1 MTSLTPH
8 ISCEAEPAG
17 KKPSREVHLTACMKG
32 SHGVPLEYRH
42 LSESLLQPWPSIFSN
57 QPMGII
63 PSAGTDQVLW

>member
-8 ISCEAEPAG
+8 ISHEAEPSG
-17 KKPSREVHLTACMKG
+17 KKPSREVHLTAFRKG
-32 SHGVPLEYRH
+32 SRGVPLDYRNP
-42 LSESLLQPWPSIFSN
+42 SGSLPQPWPSIFSN